1 MPKYK
6 LTLEYDGTDFA
17 GFQTQIKT
25 RTVQD
30 VLQKALK
37 TVYKK
42 SIKVVGASRTDSGVH
57 AEGQVVHFES
67 AQKIAPS
74 NLLKAINSNLP
85 EDVAVRQV
93 EEVPDDFHARYGAKK
108 KLYEYRVNP
117 SSLREPLK
125 RRRTYFYRY
134 PVDVNKLTSAAKCL
148 VGTHDFK
155 SFQAKSS
162 QKQEMSTVRTLYK
175 VTIKQ
180 GDGLT
185 FIFEENGFLYNMV
198 RNLVGSLLEVGQNK
212 ISLADFKK
220 NFEGCDRKLTG
231 PTAPAHALTLKKIT
245 Y

>member
-17 GFQTQIKT
+17 GFQTQVKT

-30 VLQKALK
+30 VLEKALK

-42 SIKVVGASRTDSGVH
+42 PIKVVGASRTDSGVH

-67 AQKIAPS
+67 EKQINTS

-85 EDVAVRQV
+85 EDAAVRQV
-93 EEVPDDFHARYGAKK
+93 EEVADDFHARFGAKK
-108 KLYEYRVNP
+108 KLYQYNVAL
-117 SSLREPLK
+117 SSLKEPLK

-134 PVDVNKLTSAAKCL
+134 PVDVNKLTTAAEYL

-175 VTIKQ
+175 VAIKQ
-180 GDGLT
+180 GDELT
-185 FIFEENGFLYNMV
+185 FIFEGNGFLYNMV

-212 ISLADFKK
+212 VNLEDFKK
-220 NFEGCDRKLTG
+220 NFKACDRKLMG
-231 PTAPAHALTLKKIT
+231 PTAPPHALTLKKIT